1 MKQSSQQQQ
10 TNQRSAARR
19 GRIAGMVLLAG
30 IAVASLSGGAWAD
43 AAAAPAAPGGAATP
57 GRPAGVEGLIGH
69 LHQELKITPAQESLF
84 LKVADVMRE
93 DAATM
98 STLAKKRADG
108 AATMTA
114 VDDLKSYAEISEA
127 HAQGTKR
134 MIPVFQELYSSM
146 SEAQKKLA
154 DVEFRDHYATHH
166 RRKR

>member
-1 MKQSSQQQQ
+1 
-10 TNQRSAARR
+10 
-19 GRIAGMVLLAG
+19 MVLLAG
-30 IAVASLSGGAWAD
+30 IAVASLSCGAWAD
-43 AAAAPAAPGGAATP
+43 AAGAPAASAPGPSAAP

-114 VDDLKSYAEISEA
+114 VDDLKSYAEISAA
-127 HAQGTKR
+127 HAQGTQR

-154 DVEFRDHYATHH
+154 DVEFRDHYAPHH